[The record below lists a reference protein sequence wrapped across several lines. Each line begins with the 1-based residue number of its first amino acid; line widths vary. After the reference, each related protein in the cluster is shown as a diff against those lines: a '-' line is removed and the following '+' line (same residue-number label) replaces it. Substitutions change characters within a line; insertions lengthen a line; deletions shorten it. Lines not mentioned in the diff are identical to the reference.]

1 MFSRLKYIGRYD
13 QPSKKVR
20 FHTVFTLTVIVT
32 TDRLS
37 KRNIFNKGTE
47 RLLFIRL
54 KSGVIA
60 DQFSANKI
68 INAGNSGWSSP
79 VSVNEMGLNSYQ
91 L

>member
-20 FHTVFTLTVIVT
+20 FHAVFTLTVIV
-32 TDRLS
+32 RLS

-68 INAGNSGWSSP
+68 ISAGNSGWSSP

>member
-20 FHTVFTLTVIVT
+20 FHTVFTLTVIV
-32 TDRLS
+32 RLS

>member
-20 FHTVFTLTVIVT
+20 FHTVFTLTVIV
-32 TDRLS
+32 RLS
-37 KRNIFNKGTE
+37 KRNIFSKGTE